1 MDAHLKL
8 DLDPALDV
16 TDYGACCYFSPFFGF
31 EKIDQSKK
39 DWKMTFRWK
48 GKAKN
53 RESNGLEILHHAD
66 QFN

>member
-8 DLDPALDV
+8 EYDLDSASDV

-39 DWKMTFRWK
+39 D
-48 GKAKN
+48 
-53 RESNGLEILHHAD
+53 
-66 QFN
+66 

>member
-1 MDAHLKL
+1 MELA
-8 DLDPALDV
+8 V
-16 TDYGACCYFSPFFGF
+16 TYFPPFFGF

-66 QFN
+66 QFNLSFYKVHGAGFKIP